1 MEPDS
6 TKKKILFILG
16 TRPEAIK
23 FAPLIHKIQG
33 DNYFQSVVCFTGQHK
48 EMLYQTAGFF
58 GIKADYDLALMTA
71 NQPLADFV
79 SKALTAL
86 YALIGQLKPDLVFV
100 QGDTSTVLSASLA
113 AFYHQTKIAHLEAGL
128 RSQNK
133 YSPFPE
139 EINRVLCSRLA
150 DFHFS
155 PTLNAQKNLN
165 AEGIFK
171 NVFVTGNTVI
181 DALYFGLD
189 LAGREGEKSYMNK
202 FPFLNFSEK
211 IVLLTCHR
219 RENFGAP
226 LKEIL
231 EAIKAFAITFPKVQ
245 VVYPVH
251 LNPNI
256 RENVIRQLT
265 DISNIHLIDPLEY
278 PSLIWL
284 MNKSFFVVTDS
295 GGMQEEA
302 PALGKPVLVLREVT
316 ERVESIEAGTAVLV
330 GSDKRKIYSEM
341 FRLCADQGYYLSFKK
356 KSNPYGDGTAAE
368 KILNILKA
376 QI

>member
-6 TKKKILFILG
+6 TQKKILFILG

-23 FAPLIHKIQG
+23 FAPLIHKIKG
-33 DNYFQSVVCFTGQHK
+33 DNYFQAIVCFTGQHK

-71 NQPLADFV
+71 NQTLADFV
-79 SKALTAL
+79 SKSLTAL
-86 YALIGQLKPDLVFV
+86 YTLISQLKPDLVFV

-113 AFYHQTKIAHLEAGL
+113 SFYNKTRIAHLEAGL

-139 EINRVLCSRLA
+139 EINRVICSRLA
-150 DFHFS
+150 DFHFA
-155 PTLNAQKNLN
+155 PTIVAQQNLY
-165 AEGIFK
+165 AEGISK

-181 DALYFGLD
+181 DALYLGLD
-189 LAGREGEKSYMNK
+189 LVGRDGEESYLKK

-226 LKEIL
+226 LMEIL
-231 EAIKAFAITFPKVQ
+231 EAIKAFAFTFPQIQ

-256 RENVIRQLT
+256 REKVIHQLS

-284 MNKSFFVVTDS
+284 MSKSFFVVTDS

-316 ERVESIEAGTAVLV
+316 ERVESVEAGTAVLV
-330 GSDKRKIYSEM
+330 GSDKQKIYSEM
-341 FRLCADQGYYLSFKK
+341 VRLSADEDYYLSFKK
-356 KSNPYGDGTAAE
+356 NSNPYGDGTAAE

-376 QI
+376 HV